1 MTAVPAI
8 SAIYIPQCLRGEI
21 LLFSHQR
28 LSVPVVRFW
37 FSDPRLSV
45 LMRNKILFSD
55 LGCSPRLRASVVRF
69 CFFLISVYP
78 RQSAV
83 SF

>member
-1 MTAVPAI
+1 VVGSGFPITRDDGG
-8 SAIYIPQCLRGEI
+8 SGDFGDL
-21 LLFSHQR
+21 H
-28 LSVPVVRFW
+28 LSRASVVRFW

-45 LMRNKILFSD
+45 LMRNKILFSE